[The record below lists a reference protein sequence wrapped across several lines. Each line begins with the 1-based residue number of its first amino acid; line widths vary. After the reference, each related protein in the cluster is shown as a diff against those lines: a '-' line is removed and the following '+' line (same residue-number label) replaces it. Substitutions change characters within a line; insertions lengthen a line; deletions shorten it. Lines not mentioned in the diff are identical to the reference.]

1 MKINLLLVFISLFI
15 LQCERGWLKD
25 IINPAVEGC
34 TDDEA
39 CNYSSDATEDDGSC
53 EYTLDCN
60 GDICGEAIV
69 DECGICNG
77 NGPPC
82 QDNIPPTVNI
92 ISPLSGTIV
101 SGIVIIKV
109 NAEDDVG
116 IKLIVFLKDGIIL
129 LNDAGPSGD
138 TEPPYEFE
146 WDTTDTSPGDYT
158 ITVKAYD
165 TSDNLTISQPIIL
178 TVQN

>member
-25 IINPAVEGC
+25 ILVPVVEGC
-34 TDDEA
+34 TNSTA
-39 CNYSSDATEDDGSC
+39 CNYNVDAAGDDGSC

-82 QDNIPPTVNI
+82 QDNIPPTVYI

-101 SGIVIIKV
+101 LGTVTIKV
-109 NAEDDVG
+109 NAEDDVE
-116 IKLIVFLKDGIIL
+116 IAIIVFYRGSKKVF
-129 LNDAGPSGD
+129 SD
-138 TEPPYEFE
+138 TEFPYEYE
-146 WDTTDTSPGDYT
+146 WDTTSRTNGDYT